1 MKKRI
6 GVIIDST
13 HVTKQIYDLVQLS
26 KKSKNYQ
33 ISTLLINETSE
44 HNKNIIKKIFS
55 KIQNYGLTRYLS
67 NIVFKVICKLES
79 IYLKSLVKYSNYYN
93 KFQLHEEDKFEIIK
107 IKPKISK
114 DSLKIEYTKPDLEKI
129 KNANLD
135 LLIYTSIGNLK
146 GEILTVCPN
155 GIIAIHYSHDEKN
168 QIGPPG
174 FWEVYD
180 RRPRTGFIIQ
190 RFKDE
195 FGQAEI
201 LYRGFVATSW
211 FYSLNLANLCEIAN
225 PYLHDAIEDITS
237 KKSFLSIQKIKTAP
251 PILPTFPSIIH
262 SFIYLLKTTR
272 ILLEKLFIKYG
283 GRCYRWSV
291 AYQFIDTWHNAE
303 LNKSTK
309 IPNPKNRFLA
319 DPFVIYRNGSHYC
332 FVEDYDLL
340 KKKGSIS
347 VYKLSPGSSTQLGT
361 ALVEDFHLSYPY
373 LFEFNNELY
382 MCPETGEKREIRI
395 YKCVDFPL
403 KWVFHKTLMNDV
415 SAADTS
421 IFAYEDKW
429 WMFTNLDRSS
439 ICDHSAQLHIFYASN
454 PITDDWIPHINN
466 PVIFDPLTGRNGG
479 LIKDVN
485 SIYRVYQRQGFD
497 LYGEAFGVAKI
508 DKLTTSEYSEKSVFE
523 AEPTFFKGIKG
534 THTFNFE
541 KGILVLDYVEITKK
555 KTGTK
560 ITKL

>member
-13 HVTKQIYDLVQLS
+13 QVTKQICDLVQLS

-33 ISTLLINETSE
+33 ISTLLINETSD
-44 HNKNIIKKIFS
+44 HNKNIITKIVS
-55 KIQNYGLTRYLS
+55 KIQNYGLKRYVS
-67 NIVFKVICKLES
+67 NIVFKAICKLES
-79 IYLKSLVKYSNYYN
+79 IYLKRLVQYSNFYN
-93 KFQLHEEDKFEIIK
+93 KFQLREDEFEIIK
-107 IKPKISK
+107 IKPKTSK
-114 DSLKIEYTKPDLEKI
+114 DSLIIEYTKPDLEKI
-129 KNANLD
+129 KNAKLD
-135 LLIYTSIGNLK
+135 LLIYTPIGNLK

-155 GIIAIHYSHDEKN
+155 GIVATHYSDDEKN

-190 RFKDE
+190 RLKDE

-201 LYRGFVATSW
+201 LCRGFVATSW
-211 FYSLNLANLCEIAN
+211 FYSLNLANLYEIAN
-225 PYLHDAIEDITS
+225 PYLHHVIEDITS
-237 KKSFLSIQKIKTAP
+237 KKSFLNIQKIKKAP
-251 PILPTFPSIIH
+251 QIFSMIPSIIH

-272 ILLEKLFIKYG
+272 ILLEKLFIAYG

-291 AYQFIDTWHNAE
+291 AYQFVDTWHNAK
-303 LNKSTK
+303 LNQSTK
-309 IPNPKNRFLA
+309 IPNPQNRFLA
-319 DPFVIYRNGSHYC
+319 DPFVIYRKGSHYC
-332 FVEDYDLL
+332 FVEDYNLL

-347 VYKLSPGSSTQLGT
+347 VYKLSPGSSTELGT

-395 YKCVDFPL
+395 YKCIDFPL

-421 IFAYEDKW
+421 IFSHEDKW

-439 ICDHSAQLHIFYASN
+439 ICDHSSQLHIFYASN

-534 THTFNFE
+534 THTL
-541 KGILVLDYVEITKK
+541 I
-555 KTGTK
+555 
-560 ITKL
+560 

>member
-13 HVTKQIYDLVQLS
+13 QVTKQIYDLVQLS

-44 HNKNIIKKIFS
+44 HNRNIITKIFS

-67 NIVFKVICKLES
+67 NIVFKAICKLES
-79 IYLKSLVKYSNYYN
+79 LYLKRLLKYSNFYN
-93 KFQLHEEDKFEIIK
+93 KFQLHEEDEFEIIK
-107 IKPKISK
+107 IKPKTSK

-129 KNANLD
+129 KNAKLD

-168 QIGPPG
+168 QIGTPG

-190 RFKDE
+190 RLKDE
-195 FGQAEI
+195 FGKAEI

-211 FYSLNLANLCEIAN
+211 FYSLNLANLYEIAN
-225 PYLHDAIEDITS
+225 PYLHNAIEDITS
-237 KKSFLSIQKIKTAP
+237 KKSFLNIQSIKTVTQ
-251 PILPTFPSIIH
+251 ILPKFPSIIH
-262 SFIYLLKTTR
+262 SFIYLLKTIR
-272 ILLEKLFIKYG
+272 ILLEKLFIAYG

-303 LNKSTK
+303 LNQSTK
-309 IPNPKNRFLA
+309 IPNPPNRFLA

-347 VYKLSPGSSTQLGT
+347 VYKLSPGSSIELGT
-361 ALVEDFHLSYPY
+361 ALEEDFHLSYPY
-373 LFEFNNELY
+373 MFEFNNELY

-403 KWVFHKTLMNDV
+403 RWVFHKTLMNDV

-421 IFAYEDKW
+421 IFAYEGKW
-429 WMFTNLDRSS
+429 WMFTNLDRSP
-439 ICDHSAQLHIFYASN
+439 ICDHSSQLHIFYASN
-454 PITDDWIPHINN
+454 PMTNDWIPHINN

-479 LIKDVN
+479 LIKDMN

-508 DKLTTSEYSEKSVFE
+508 DKLTTSEYSEKILFE

-560 ITKL
+560 TTKL

>member
-6 GVIIDST
+6 GVIIDSIE
-13 HVTKQIYDLVQLS
+13 VTKQIYDLVQLS

-33 ISTLLINETSE
+33 ISTLLINETSD
-44 HNKNIIKKIFS
+44 HNKNIITKIVS
-55 KIQNYGLTRYLS
+55 KIQNYGLTRCLS
-67 NIVFKVICKLES
+67 NIVFKAICKLES
-79 IYLKSLVKYSNYYN
+79 VYLKRLVKYSNFYN
-93 KFQLHEEDKFEIIK
+93 KFQLHEEDEFEIIK
-107 IKPKISK
+107 IKPKTSK
-114 DSLKIEYTKPDLEKI
+114 DSLIIEYTKPDLEKI
-129 KNANLD
+129 KNAKLD
-135 LLIYTSIGNLK
+135 LLIYTSTGNLK

-155 GIIAIHYSHDEKN
+155 GIVATHYSDDEKN

-190 RFKDE
+190 RLKDE

-211 FYSLNLANLCEIAN
+211 FYSLNLANLYEIAN

-237 KKSFLSIQKIKTAP
+237 KKSSLNIHKTKIATQ
-251 PILPTFPSIIH
+251 ILPSFPSIIH

-272 ILLEKLFIKYG
+272 ILLEKLFIAYG
-283 GRCYRWSV
+283 GRCYRWNV

-303 LNKSTK
+303 LNQSIK
-309 IPNPKNRFLA
+309 IPNPQNRFLA

-332 FVEDYDLL
+332 FVEDYNLL

-347 VYKLSPGSSTQLGT
+347 VYKLSPGSSTELGT

-382 MCPETGEKREIRI
+382 MCPETSEKREIRI
-395 YKCVDFPL
+395 YKCIDFPL
-403 KWVFHKTLMNDV
+403 RWVFHKTLMYDV

-421 IFAYEDKW
+421 IFAHDDKW
-429 WMFTNLDRSS
+429 WMLTNLDRSS
-439 ICDHSAQLHIFYASN
+439 ICDLSSQLHIFYASN
-454 PITDDWIPHINN
+454 PMTDDWIPHINN

-479 LIKDVN
+479 LIKDMN

-508 DKLTTSEYSEKSVFE
+508 DKLTTLEYSEKSLFE

-555 KTGTK
+555 KK
-560 ITKL
+560 VKK

>member
-6 GVIIDST
+6 GVIVDST

-439 ICDHSAQLHIFYASN
+439 ICDHSSQLHIFYASN
-454 PITDDWIPHINN
+454 PMSDDWIPHINN
-466 PVIFDPLTGRNGG
+466 PVIFDPLTARNGG
-479 LIKDVN
+479 LIKNMN

-508 DKLTTSEYSEKSVFE
+508 DKLTTSEYSEKILFE